1 MVDRKIL
8 VGESSGVRE
17 GRSGVDLDSTLGF
30 AAVAGLLI
38 ALIGLIDLSL
48 AWFPNGNGDL
58 GWQFATLALVPNA
71 FPTLALGLV
80 VAAAA
85 AGGRSDGASLRFVM
99 VVANALA
106 GVGVL
111 ALTVWFVAVY
121 RQASPGMESAVL
133 GGARK
138 ALARS
143 LVFGVGF
150 GAMHLV
156 SAIWLARRPRLG
168 SA

>member
-1 MVDRKIL
+1 MR
-8 VGESSGVRE
+8 ES
-17 GRSGVDLDSTLGF
+17 RSAIDLDSTLGF
-30 AAVAGLLI
+30 ATLTGLLI
-38 ALIGLIDLSL
+38 AAIGLIDLSL
-48 AWFPNGNGDL
+48 AWFPNGTGDL

-85 AGGRSDGASLRFVM
+85 AGGRSDGPALRWV
-99 VVANALA
+99 VVAANGLA
-106 GVGVL
+106 AVAVL
-111 ALTVWFVAVY
+111 GLTAWFVSVY
-121 RQASPGMESAVL
+121 RQVSPGMEPAVL
-133 GGARK
+133 DGARK

-150 GAMHLV
+150 GVMHLV

-168 SA
+168 RA